1 SMTKNHLHD
10 LAGMVESA
18 VQTVRPAGC
27 DAPEPRD
34 VRTLVMEIIQAGSGP
49 RGIAVDDIIKQA
61 AIRGIAQ
68 EVILLA
74 IESLILDDECYQ
86 PQKGFVKML

>member
-1 SMTKNHLHD
+1 MTKNRLHD

-18 VQTVRPAGC
+18 VQTVRLTES
-27 DAPEPRD
+27 DAPASRD
-34 VRTLVMEIIQAGSGP
+34 VRTQVMEIIQAGSGS
-49 RGIAVDDIIKQA
+49 RGIAVDEIIKQA

-68 EVILLA
+68 EVILSA

-86 PQKGFVKML
+86 PQKGFVKTL